1 MSNHSTNAPAP
12 VIWPLVVAMLGV
24 FAIFLVIVNLARTP
38 VTPLTAVTNVP
49 EDQQWRLTSEGR
61 TDRRAELE
69 AAARA
74 KLEAGDYA
82 WINQADGVV
91 RLPLD
96 RAIELTVAE
105 INDGR

>member
-1 MSNHSTNAPAP
+1 
-12 VIWPLVVAMLGV
+12 MLGV

-38 VTPLTAVTNVP
+38 VTPLTAAVNVP

-61 TDRRAELE
+61 KERRAELE
-69 AAARA
+69 ASARA
-74 KLEAGDYA
+74 VLETDGYA

-96 RAIELTVAE
+96 RAIELTLAD
-105 INDGR
+105 INTRR